1 MSWLKNI
8 VGAAALMTLSA
19 GCSTTAQTCGSA
31 EKTSAPVATVK
42 AVEAVKP
49 AAAAPSYDK
58 PGFVTAVVKGR
69 LWVFADGSP
78 ELTAFRETGKTPAV
92 HATRVKAGPAGM
104 TLIAPDLSILD
115 AYMK

>member
-1 MSWLKNI
+1 M
-8 VGAAALMTLSA
+8 
-19 GCSTTAQTCGSA
+19 
-31 EKTSAPVATVK
+31 
-42 AVEAVKP
+42 KP
-49 AAAAPSYDK
+49 AAAASSYDK

-78 ELTAFRETGKTPAV
+78 ELVAFRKTGKTPAV